1 MLISGGL
8 IKPVIDAV
16 ENAGGKSIINQN
28 VVKQLRNYL

>member
-16 ENAGGKSIINQN
+16 ENAGGKSIDFQS
-28 VVKQLRNYL
+28 KCS